1 MKPGALNTVTGDCS
15 SSWAAVVSTA
25 LCPPQEMRRR
35 PRVVHCWH
43 SVTGHVGKSV
53 DVSKF

>member
-15 SSWAAVVSTA
+15 SPWAAVVSTA